1 MVNVASGEIP
11 PKNGC
16 EECSPPNGMKQ
27 KIGFHPW
34 VGGKILC
41 KIAESEFPPK
51 KLRELFLLITLFF
64 HWFPIIFAD
73 EITAL
78 PARKLDLAIGVSV
91 GSSTQIALFVVPFA
105 RRILLILFVWKGM
118 GWLKCTLKVEGL

>member
-1 MVNVASGEIP
+1 MQNCRIRV
-11 PKNGC
+11 
-16 EECSPPNGMKQ
+16 SPQ
-27 KIGFHPW
+27 KVERALSFDYP
-34 VGGKILC
+34 
-41 KIAESEFPPK
+41 
-51 KLRELFLLITLFF
+51 FF

-91 GSSTQIALFVVPFA
+91 GSSTQIALFVVPVA
-105 RRILLILFVWKGM
+105 RRILLILFFWKGM